1 MAVKS
6 SFVNM
11 VLCLSTVTLVCSALL
26 AYVYTVTEE
35 PVRQAAEARTQK
47 AIAEVT
53 PAFNSLEDAVTEDGT
68 SYIIAKDNAGEAV
81 AYVLNAA
88 SVGFGGKLSLMVG
101 FLPDGTIYRTAVLS
115 HSETPGLGAKCT
127 DPAFAGQFE
136 HFDTSSKVLSVR
148 KDGGDVDAITASTIT
163 SRAYCKALQNAA
175 DAYRAIAA
183 TFVVEEPMDSLAAE
197 LSDESIEIEE
207 GKDNE

>member
-35 PVRQAAEARTQK
+35 PVKRAAEARTQK

-53 PAFNSLEDAVTEDGT
+53 PGFDSLEDAVTADGIP
-68 SYIIAKDNAGEAV
+68 YIVAKNRAGEAI
-81 AYVLNAA
+81 AYVLDAS
-88 SVGFGGKLSLMVG
+88 SVGFGGKISLKVG
-101 FLPDGTIYRTAVLS
+101 FLPDGTIFKTSVLS

-127 DPAFAGQFE
+127 DPAFALQFE
-136 HFDTSSKVLSVR
+136 RFDTSSKVLSVR

-163 SRAYCKALQNAA
+163 SRAYCKALQNAT

-183 TFVVEEPMDSLAAE
+183 TFVVEEPVDSLAVE
-197 LSDESIEIEE
+197 LSDESIETEE

>member
-6 SFVNM
+6 TFGNM
-11 VLCLSTVTLVCSALL
+11 VICLGAITLVCSALL
-26 AYVYTVTEE
+26 ACVYSVTQE
-35 PVRQAAEARTQK
+35 PIAAASEARTQK

-53 PAFNSLEDAVTEDGT
+53 PPFDSLEDACTSDGT
-68 SYIIAKDNAGEAV
+68 PYIIAKDKDGNAV
-81 AYVLNAA
+81 AYVLNAS

-101 FLPDGTIYRTAVLS
+101 FKPDGTIVKTSVLS

-127 DPAFAGQFE
+127 DPAFSGQFDG
-136 HFDTSSKVLSVR
+136 FDTNTGVLSVR

-163 SRAYCKALQNAA
+163 SRAYCKALQNAT

-183 TFVVEEPMDSLAAE
+183 SLVVEEPQDSLAVE
-197 LSDESIEIEE
+197 ISEESIEIKE

>member
-6 SFVNM
+6 SFANM
-11 VLCLSTVTLVCSALL
+11 VLCLSTVTLVCGALL

-47 AIAEVT
+47 AIADVT
-53 PAFNSLEDAVTEDGT
+53 PVFDSLEDAVTADGMP
-68 SYIIAKDNAGEAV
+68 YIVAKNSAGEAV
-81 AYVLNAA
+81 AYVLDAS
-88 SVGFGGKLSLMVG
+88 SVGFGGKISLKVG
-101 FLPDGTIYRTAVLS
+101 FLPDGTIFKTSVLS

-136 HFDTSSKVLSVR
+136 RFDTSSKVLSVR

-163 SRAYCKALQNAA
+163 SRAYCKALQNAT

-183 TFVVEEPMDSLAAE
+183 TFVVEEPLDSLAAE